1 MPEAADSLAA
11 ISTLPRTPVL
21 PPFLTQVEE
30 CSQSALVP
38 FARSHTL
45 AQPLGLG
52 GDFAV
57 EFMEFGIFRLKDAV
71 PPFLKPYEP
80 GIELAHPAAVE
91 PGRRP

>member
-1 MPEAADSLAA
+1 MLAIGLGSVCGA
-11 ISTLPRTPVL
+11 
-21 PPFLTQVEE
+21 
-30 CSQSALVP
+30 QSA
-38 FARSHTL
+38 L

-52 GDFAV
+52 SDFAV
-57 EFMEFGIFRLKDAV
+57 EFMKFGIFRLKDAV